1 MKNVLRITTS
11 ILGEGSVSSLLMD
24 ELLAGLSTQ
33 EPFNILER
41 NFANEA
47 IPHLD
52 GAWLQAIST
61 AAVDRDQ
68 QQREKADFSDQL
80 IAELQ
85 DADIVLIALPMYNF
99 SLPSML
105 KAWVDHI
112 ARAGVTFKY
121 TETGPVGLLEGK
133 QAYLVTAMGGI
144 HEPGVTDFLR
154 PYMKQIMSFVG
165 ISDVEFITAD
175 GLNMSPERKEQGL
188 AQARAQIQTIKNNID
203 EHSVDEVEEEVA
215 A

>member
-24 ELLAGLSTQ
+24 ELLVKLSAQ
-33 EPFNILER
+33 EQFKITER
-41 NFANEA
+41 NFAHQA

-52 GAWLQAIST
+52 GEWLQAIS
-61 AAVDRDQ
+61 AAPNERDPTQ
-68 QQREKADFSDQL
+68 TEKSAFSDQL

-85 DADIVLIALPMYNF
+85 EADIILIALPMYNF

-112 ARAGVTFKY
+112 ARAGVTFTY
-121 TETGPVGLLEGK
+121 SETGPVGLLEGK
-133 QAYLVTAMGGI
+133 QAYLVMAMGGL

-154 PYMKQIMSFVG
+154 PYMKQVMSFVG

-175 GLNMSPERKEQGL
+175 GLNMGPERKEQGL
-188 AQARAQIQTIKNNID
+188 AQARAEIENLKNKID
-203 EHSVDEVEEEVA
+203 EHSVGQLEEEA
-215 A
+215 AA

>member
-24 ELLAGLSTQ
+24 ELLVKVSAQ
-33 EPFNILER
+33 EQFTITER
-41 NFANEA
+41 NFAHQA

-52 GAWLQAIST
+52 GAWLQAIS
-61 AAVDRDQ
+61 AAPDERDPKQ
-68 QQREKADFSDQL
+68 TEKADFSDQL

-85 DADIVLIALPMYNF
+85 EADIILIALPMYNF

-112 ARAGVTFKY
+112 ARAGVTFTY
-121 TETGPVGLLEGK
+121 SETGPVGLLEGK
-133 QAYLVTAMGGI
+133 QAYLVTAMGGL

-175 GLNMSPERKEQGL
+175 GLNMGPERKEQGL
-188 AQARAQIQTIKNNID
+188 AQARAEIENLKNKID
-203 EHSVDEVEEEVA
+203 EHSAGQMEEEA
-215 A
+215 AA